1 MRKWHQCYIDL
12 KKNVL
17 IMSTTG
23 SQTIFLS
30 ESYQSVPSWHMGP
43 GKRPEETADQ
53 EALQKS
59 VEDAQC

>member
-1 MRKWHQCYIDL
+1 
-12 KKNVL
+12 
-17 IMSTTG
+17 MSTTG

-30 ESYQSVPSWHMGP
+30 ESYQSVPSWHIGP

-59 VEDAQC
+59 IEDAECQKP